1 MDGDAVTANGLA
13 IWTTQSEGLM
23 CLLILDLA
31 LKVRLSD
38 TSVLTIYAEAI
49 PPVWN
54 QGTSCWGPSHCFN
67 ESATPAQ
74 AAETPVVAV
83 WSSFGV
89 LRRQVQLRHI
99 YQLRYGYCSGG
110 VSLGRPLKWEIEAGK
125 QHAGSDAG
133 EPQATGCG
141 S

>member
-54 QGTSCWGPSHCFN
+54 QGTSAGDRRTVST
-67 ESATPAQ
+67 SQ
-74 AAETPVVAV
+74 R
-83 WSSFGV
+83 
-89 LRRQVQLRHI
+89 LRPKQRK
-99 YQLRYGYCSGG
+99 
-110 VSLGRPLKWEIEAGK
+110 PL
-125 QHAGSDAG
+125 
-133 EPQATGCG
+133 
-141 S
+141 